1 MQQKGLDF
9 GGEEKPPAAAIP
21 RPAPVRARP
30 APRPH
35 WTVSQL
41 NDRIQGLLETEFA
54 DVWVEGEV
62 SNLRLMPAS
71 GHWYFTLKDEKAQI
85 RAVVWKSDA
94 RYLKFQP
101 KDGMKVLARGA
112 VRLYAPRGEYQL
124 TVQVIEPLGKGSLQQ
139 AFEEL
144 KEKLDKEGLFA
155 PARKRPLPMLP
166 QRIGIVTSPTG
177 AVLRDILRVLAAR
190 YANLDVLVY
199 PCRVQGP
206 EAAAEIVRGIRAL
219 NRLGGL
225 DVLVVAR
232 GGGSLEDLWP
242 FNEEAVARALAAS
255 QVPTISAVGHETDFT
270 IADFVADLRAPT
282 PSAAAERV
290 VQAKAEIQARIGAWE
305 GRLHSAL
312 RLRLT
317 RTRARVEAVTSHRVF
332 AAERGRLRTYAQRVD
347 DLTRRS
353 ETGLGHRLEAA
364 RGRLQRAHARIEAFR
379 WDRQVGER
387 RLRVEQA
394 EARLAALVAHRLATG
409 RGELSRHAEKLEAL
423 SPLAVLGR
431 GYALVWDA
439 SGRRLVRASHQVEVG
454 DTLQVRLHDGRLT
467 ANVTAKESE

>member
-1 MQQKGLDF
+1 MRQKGLDF
-9 GGEEKPPAAAIP
+9 GGEELRPAAAVARPAPP
-21 RPAPVRARP
+21 RPAPRKAFS
-30 APRPH
+30 
-35 WTVSQL
+35 VSEL
-41 NDRIQGLLETEFA
+41 SDRIQGVLETEFV

-62 SNLRLMPAS
+62 SNLRVMPSS

-85 RAVVWKSDA
+85 RVVVWKSDA
-94 RYLKFQP
+94 RYIKFQP
-101 KDGMKVLARGA
+101 RDGMKVLARGA

-124 TVQVIEPLGKGSLQQ
+124 SVQVIEPLGKGSLQQ

-155 PARKRPLPMLP
+155 AGRKRPLPMLP
-166 QRIGIVTSPTG
+166 RRIGIVTSPTG

-190 YANLDVLVY
+190 YANLDVLIY

-206 EAAAEIVRGIRAL
+206 EAAGELVRGIRAL

-225 DVLVVAR
+225 DVLIVAR

-242 FNEEAVARALAAS
+242 FNEEAVARALVAS
-255 QVPTISAVGHETDFT
+255 TIPTISAVGHETDFT

-290 VQAKAEIQARIGAWE
+290 VQAKAEIQARIASLE
-305 GRLHSAL
+305 GRLQGAL
-312 RLRLT
+312 RLRLA

-347 DLTRRS
+347 DLTRR
-353 ETGLGHRLEAA
+353 TDTALGHRLEQS
-364 RGRLQRAHARIEAFR
+364 RGRLRRAHERLEAFR
-379 WDRQVGER
+379 WDRQVGDLR
-387 RLRVEQA
+387 TRVERA
-394 EARLAALVAHRLATG
+394 GARLGVLLASRLATG
-409 RGELSRHAEKLEAL
+409 RAELSRHAEKLEAL

-439 SGRRLVRASHQVEVG
+439 SGRRLVRAADQVRAGE
-454 DTLQVRLHDGRLT
+454 TLQVRLHDGRLT
-467 ANVTAKESE
+467 VNVTSKETA